1 MRLVLLVYKKKAS
14 LARDYAEDS
23 RSDGV
28 SVSDKAVNS
37 VSDKAVN
44 SVSDKAVI
52 PIRNRSF
59 EGRFALASYQNART
73 SPVPYMCL

>member
-23 RSDGV
+23 CSDGV
-28 SVSDKAVNS
+28 S

-73 SPVPYMCL
+73 SPVPHMCL